1 MNNTRYQNQNIVVL
15 GAGLSGSA
23 AALLLRSEDAQ
34 VTLLDSAEEQNLLK
48 STVDNLR
55 THGVGVICGAAA
67 DEDSATYHMAIL
79 SPGIDPA
86 SRLACNFSS
95 RGIEMISE
103 LELGWRSSEI
113 PVIAVTGTNGKTTTT
128 ELLAEMLNACGQR
141 TIACGNI
148 GKPLSEVAR
157 EKKPFDVLTVEVSS
171 FQLEAIRTFRPS
183 ISLWLN
189 FAPDHLDRYRSV
201 ADYRAAKLRIFE
213 NQMES
218 DVAIVNAIEK
228 LPAVRPRKITFSA
241 YADQAD
247 FRVSQGAII
256 YQDEPILRLADTK
269 LRGLH
274 NIENLMATLA
284 AGMARGLS
292 FEEMVAP
299 LCAYEP
305 RPHRCEFVREVG
317 GVEYVNDSKATNLD
331 AVDKALRAQNKPVI
345 LIAGGKDKGFSF
357 DPLRP
362 LVKEKV
368 RSTILIGEMA
378 ENIRRSWNGAVEC
391 EIANSLA
398 DAVERAHATAGPG
411 EVVLFSPGTSSF
423 DMFKSYGDRGDQFR
437 ALVRAL
443 PKTDR

>member
-1 MNNTRYQNQNIVVL
+1 MNNTRYQNQNIAVL

-86 SRLACNFSS
+86 SRLARNFSS

-171 FQLEAIRTFRPS
+171 FQLEAISTFRPS

-247 FRVSQGAII
+247 FRVSQGVIV

-398 DAVERAHATAGPG
+398 DAVERGHARARPG

>member
-1 MNNTRYQNQNIVVL
+1 MKNERYKNQNITVL
-15 GAGLSGSA
+15 GAGLSGSG
-23 AALLLRSEDAQ
+23 AALLLRLEGAQ
-34 VTLLDSAEEQNLLK
+34 VTVLDSAEERNLLK
-48 STVDNLR
+48 STLDNLR
-55 THGVGVICGAAA
+55 AHGVRVVCGPAA
-67 DEDSATYHMAIL
+67 DGDSSAYGMAIL

-86 SRLACNFSS
+86 SPLARNFLS
-95 RGIEMISE
+95 RGIEIISE
-103 LELGWRSSEI
+103 LELGWRSCEI

-128 ELLAEMLNACGQR
+128 ELLAQMLNACGQR

-157 EKKPFDVLTVEVSS
+157 ERQPFDVLTVEVSS
-171 FQLEAIRTFRPS
+171 FQLEAIRTFHPS

-213 NQMES
+213 NQTDA
-218 DVAIVNAIEK
+218 DVAVVNAIEK
-228 LPAVRPRKITFSA
+228 FPAIRPRKITFSA
-241 YADQAD
+241 YVDQAD
-247 FRVSQGAII
+247 FRLSEGAIL
-256 YQDEPILRLADTK
+256 YHNEPVLRLADTK

-274 NIENLMATLA
+274 NIENLMATVA

-292 FEEMVAP
+292 FREMVPP

-317 GVEYVNDSKATNLD
+317 GVGYVNDSKATNLD
-331 AVDKALRAQNKPVI
+331 AVDKALRAQNKPVV

-357 DPLRP
+357 DSLRS

-368 RSTILIGEMA
+368 RSTILVGEMA
-378 ENIRRSWNGAVEC
+378 ESIRRSWSGAVEC

-398 DAVERAHATAGPG
+398 EAVERAHASARPG

-423 DMFKSYGDRGDQFR
+423 DMFKSYADRGDQFR
-437 ALVRAL
+437 ALVQAL
-443 PKTDR
+443 PQTDR

>member
-1 MNNTRYQNQNIVVL
+1 MNNTRYPNQNIVVL

-247 FRVSQGAII
+247 FRVSQGAIV

-398 DAVERAHATAGPG
+398 DAVERAHARAGPG